1 MLCSESSPWGPP
13 LSRTRALPD
22 ADFAGFLCYT
32 GLPTPGFSLQS
43 SEHCARLRELAEQ
56 DTHVRTDKP
65 LLKVSDLQV
74 AYGKATVVHGIS
86 LEVRN
91 GEFTVMLGRNGAG
104 KSTTLHAISGLIP
117 KKAGHVEFDG
127 RDLSNA
133 TPRDI
138 VRAGIVQVLEGHRVF
153 TTLTVEDNLLIGTYA
168 RSPHGDRSKLAR
180 IYELFPEL
188 KEKRDDHASR
198 LSGGQQQ
205 ILAVA
210 QGVIG
215 EPRLLILDEPSAGLA
230 PMVIDRILSVA
241 ADLCKGGMAIL
252 LVEQLV
258 EKALRHAGYC
268 YLVETGRIAAAG
280 TPKEIQ
286 ASDVLHQTYLG
297 GHAAAG

>member
-1 MLCSESSPWGPP
+1 M
-13 LSRTRALPD
+13 
-22 ADFAGFLCYT
+22 
-32 GLPTPGFSLQS
+32 
-43 SEHCARLRELAEQ
+43 
-56 DTHVRTDKP
+56 RTDRP
-65 LLKVSDLQV
+65 LLKVDNLHV
-74 AYGKATVVHGIS
+74 AYGKAQVVHGLSI
-86 LEVRN
+86 EVRH
-91 GEFTVMLGRNGAG
+91 GEFVVMLGRNGAG

-117 KKAGHVEFDG
+117 RKSGRIEFDG
-127 RDLSNA
+127 CELGDA
-133 TPRDI
+133 TPRNI
-138 VRAGIVQVLEGHRVF
+138 VRAGVVQVLEGHRVF
-153 TTLTVEDNLLIGTYA
+153 TTLSVEDNLLIGTYA
-168 RSPHGDRSKLAR
+168 RSAHGDRGKLAR

-188 KEKRDDHASR
+188 GEKRGDPASR

-230 PMVIDRILSVA
+230 PMVIDRILAVA
-241 ADLCKGGMAIL
+241 AELCKGGMAIL

-258 EKALRHAGYC
+258 EKALRHANYC

-297 GHAAAG
+297 GHGDSRNEAAT

>member
-1 MLCSESSPWGPP
+1 
-13 LSRTRALPD
+13 
-22 ADFAGFLCYT
+22 
-32 GLPTPGFSLQS
+32 
-43 SEHCARLRELAEQ
+43 
-56 DTHVRTDKP
+56 VRTDRP
-65 LLKVSDLQV
+65 LLKVENLHV
-74 AYGKATVVHGIS
+74 AYGKARVVHGVS

-91 GEFTVMLGRNGAG
+91 AEFTVMLGRNGAG
-104 KSTTLHAISGLIP
+104 KSTTLHAISGLIA
-117 KKAGHVEFDG
+117 KQSGRVEFDG
-127 RDLSNA
+127 RDLTHA
-133 TPRDI
+133 TPRDM
-138 VRAGIVQVLEGHRVF
+138 VRAGVVQVLEGHRVF

-188 KEKRDDHASR
+188 KEKRDEHASR

-230 PMVIDRILSVA
+230 PMVIDRILAVA
-241 ADLCKGGMAIL
+241 AELCRGGMAIL

-297 GHAAAG
+297 GHSTAAG